1 MSSNNSYQ
9 KGIELVKE
17 ATAKDVAEDFETA
30 VKLYAQAIEHFMHF
44 IKYDKN
50 ERTKKTVREKVGAY
64 MKRAEQLK
72 TFLKDREEN
81 KKNGKGKRLQGAHGA
96 GGDDDDEDQDT
107 KALRHALEAVVTVE
121 SPDIKWSD
129 VAGLEVA
136 KGALQEAVILPL
148 KMPHLFGNGRAPWS
162 GILMFGPPGT
172 GKSYLAKAV
181 ATEANNSTF
190 MAVSSAD
197 LVSKWQGQSE
207 RLVKELFKMAREKSP
222 CIIFVD
228 EVDSLCGARGDGESE
243 SSRRIKTE
251 FLVQMQGVGNNNKGL
266 LVLGATNIPWA
277 LDSAIRRRFEKRVY
291 IPLPDTT
298 ARTAMFKLHMGKIK
312 HQLTEKN
319 FQELG
324 QTSEGRSGADIKVVC
339 KDAIMAP
346 IRKLQTATHFC
357 RVMAPDRDN
366 ESVQREYWTP
376 CSPGQSGAVEKTW
389 QQFEDP
395 TTIIESPVDMND
407 MHRCLRN
414 NKATV
419 SPEDLVQLDEWAEQF
434 GMEG

>member
-1 MSSNNSYQ
+1 M
-9 KGIELVKE
+9 
-17 ATAKDVAEDFETA
+17 
-30 VKLYAQAIEHFMHF
+30 
-44 IKYDKN
+44 
-50 ERTKKTVREKVGAY
+50 
-64 MKRAEQLK
+64 
-72 TFLKDREEN
+72 
-81 KKNGKGKRLQGAHGA
+81 
-96 GGDDDDEDQDT
+96 
-107 KALRHALEAVVTVE
+107 TVE
-121 SPDIKWSD
+121 SPNVKWTD
-129 VAGLEVA
+129 VAGLEGA
-136 KGALQEAVILPL
+136 KQALQEAVILPL
-148 KMPHLFGNGRAPWS
+148 RMPHLFGNGRAPWS

-251 FLVQMQGVGNNNKGL
+251 FLVQMQGVGNNNTGL
-266 LVLGATNIPWA
+266 LVLGATNIPWQ

-291 IPLPDTT
+291 IPLPDNI
-298 ARTAMFKLHMGKIK
+298 ARTTMFKLHMGQIR
-312 HQLTEKN
+312 HNLNEKD
-319 FQELG
+319 FQSLG
-324 QTSEGRSGADIKVVC
+324 QMADGRSGADIKVVC

-346 IRKLQTATHFC
+346 IRKLQLGTHFC
-357 RVMAPDRDN
+357 KVMAPDRN
-366 ESVQREYWTP
+366 NPEVQIEYWTP
-376 CSPGQSGAVEKTW
+376 CSPGAPGAIEKTW
-389 QQFEDP
+389 QQFDNP
-395 TTIIESPVDMND
+395 ESIMESAVDMND
-407 MHRCLRN
+407 MVRCLKN

-419 SPEDLVQLDEWAEQF
+419 TPGDLIQLNDWAEQF